1 MAFPTSNVTVTNL
14 SSSSADP
21 SLARVDL
28 LDAVQKLNTIIDE
41 ANTALGVITLDTTGR
56 IRSSQI
62 PNAIGGSSDQIF
74 APSTGIVSIQSVLRL
89 PALTQAQITGSTGNI
104 GDIAFCSNLTSYSP
118 DYGPGIMFYVGS
130 GSTTGWYA
138 LPMTSLAQI

>member
-1 MAFPTSNVTVTNL
+1 MAFPTSNVSTVNL
-14 SSSSADP
+14 STSSADP
-21 SLARVDL
+21 SLARADL
-28 LDAVQKLNTIIDE
+28 LSAVQKLNTIIDE
-41 ANTALGVITLDTTGR
+41 ADQAQGVVTLDTTGR

-62 PNAIGGSSDQIF
+62 PNAIGVTGDQIF
-74 APSTGIVSIQSVLRL
+74 APSTGVVSIQSVLRL
-89 PALTQAQITGSTGNI
+89 PALSQAQITATAANV

-118 DYGPGIMFYVGS
+118 DYGPAIMFYVGS